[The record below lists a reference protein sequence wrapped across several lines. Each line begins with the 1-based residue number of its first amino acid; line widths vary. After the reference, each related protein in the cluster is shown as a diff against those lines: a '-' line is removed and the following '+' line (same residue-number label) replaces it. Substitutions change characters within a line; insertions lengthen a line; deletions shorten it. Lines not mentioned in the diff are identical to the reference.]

1 VTERVDAVL
10 SVERVSK
17 RFGGVQAL
25 QGVDLEVRRG
35 EAVGVIGPNG
45 SGKTT
50 LVNVITGFVL
60 PDRGRVLFRG
70 VDVTGLPVDVRVNL
84 GMARSF
90 QTPRP
95 FYRLPA
101 SRNLVIPLCSSRAR
115 ERLGTGWGR
124 REEVALDLL
133 EEVGFERDA
142 PAVAKPAAELPHG
155 YLKRLELARCLAL
168 DPEVLLLDE
177 LFSGM
182 SPAETASLIPLL
194 TRLRDEGRSLVLVE
208 HRLAELFQVVD
219 RVVVLDFGRKIAE
232 GRPAEVMASE
242 EVRRAYLGQEVAGL
256 A

>member
-1 VTERVDAVL
+1 VESLLVVDRL
-10 SVERVSK
+10 SK
-17 RFGGVQAL
+17 QFGGVRAVDGVSL
-25 QGVDLEVRRG
+25 QVRPG
-35 EAVGVIGPNG
+35 EAVGIIGPNG

-50 LVNVITGFVL
+50 LVNLITGFVR
-60 PDRGRVLFRG
+60 PDSGRVVFRG
-70 VDVTGLPVDVRVNL
+70 VDITRASVEARVRM
-84 GMARSF
+84 GIARSF

-101 SRNLVIPLCSSRAR
+101 FRNVIIPLCSRRAR
-115 ERLGTGWGR
+115 ERLGSGFGR

-142 PAVAKPAAELPHG
+142 AAVTKPASELPHG

-168 DPEVLLLDE
+168 DPQLLLLDE

-194 TRLRDEGRSLVLVE
+194 LRLVEEGRSLVLVE
-208 HRLAELFQVVD
+208 HRLAELFQVVG

-232 GRPAEVMASE
+232 GHPADVMARE
-242 EVRRAYLGQEVAGL
+242 EVRRAYLGGEVSAS

>member
-1 VTERVDAVL
+1 MTAVL
-10 SVERVSK
+10 SVHQVSK

-25 QGVDLEVRRG
+25 QGVSLEVGPG
-35 EAVGVIGPNG
+35 EALGVIGPNG

-50 LVNVITGFVL
+50 LINVVTGFVR
-60 PDRGRVLFRG
+60 PDAGQVRYRGT
-70 VDVTGLPVDVRVNL
+70 DVTRLSVEARVWL
-84 GMARSF
+84 GIVRSF

-101 SRNLVIPLCSSRAR
+101 YRNVIIPLCSDRAA

-168 DPEVLLLDE
+168 DPQVLLLDE

-182 SPAETASLIPLL
+182 SPAESASLIPLL
-194 TRLRDEGRSLVLVE
+194 LRLRQEGRSLVLVE

-232 GRPAEVMASE
+232 GSPAEVMATE
-242 EVRRAYLGQEVAGL
+242 EVQRAYLGKEVPSL

>member
-1 VTERVDAVL
+1 MQPIL

-17 RFGGVQAL
+17 RFGGVHAVDGVSL
-25 QGVDLEVRRG
+25 QVGAG

-50 LVNVITGFVL
+50 LVNIITGFVR
-60 PDRGRVLFRG
+60 PDSGRVWFRSI
-70 VDVTGLPVDVRVNL
+70 DVTRWPVEARVQL

-95 FYRLPA
+95 FYRIA
-101 SRNLVIPLCSSRAR
+101 AYRNVVIPLCSARAR
-115 ERLGTGWGR
+115 DQLSAGLGR

-142 PAVAKPAAELPHG
+142 PFLFKPAAELPHG

-168 DPEVLLLDE
+168 DPQVLLLDE

-182 SPAETASLIPLL
+182 SPAEAASLIPLL
-194 TRLRDEGRSLVLVE
+194 RRLLQEGRSLVLVE
-208 HRLAELFQVVD
+208 HRLAELFQVAN
-219 RVVVLDFGRKIAE
+219 RVVVLNFGRVIAE
-232 GRPAEVMASE
+232 GSPAEVMARE
-242 EVRRAYLGQEVAGL
+242 QVRRAYLGGEVESFA
-256 A
+256 

>member
-1 VTERVDAVL
+1 MEAVL
-10 SVERVSK
+10 SVDRVSK
-17 RFGGVQAL
+17 RFGGVRAL
-25 QGVDLEVRRG
+25 EGVSLDVGPG
-35 EAVGVIGPNG
+35 EALGVIGPNG

-50 LVNVITGFVL
+50 LINVITGFVR
-60 PDRGRVLFRG
+60 PDVGRVSFRG
-70 VDVTGLPVDVRVNL
+70 TDITRLSVEARVRL
-84 GMARSF
+84 GVVRSF

-101 SRNLVIPLCSSRAR
+101 YRNVVIPLCSARAR

-124 REEVALDLL
+124 REEAALDLL

-142 PAVAKPAAELPHG
+142 PVVAKPASELPHG

-168 DPEVLLLDE
+168 DPHVLLLDE

-182 SPAETASLIPLL
+182 SPAESASLIPLL
-194 TRLRDEGRSLVLVE
+194 LRLREEGRSLVLVE
-208 HRLAELFQVVD
+208 HRLSELFQVVD

-232 GRPAEVMASE
+232 GHPAEVMARE
-242 EVRRAYLGQEVAGL
+242 EVQRAYLGTEVAAL